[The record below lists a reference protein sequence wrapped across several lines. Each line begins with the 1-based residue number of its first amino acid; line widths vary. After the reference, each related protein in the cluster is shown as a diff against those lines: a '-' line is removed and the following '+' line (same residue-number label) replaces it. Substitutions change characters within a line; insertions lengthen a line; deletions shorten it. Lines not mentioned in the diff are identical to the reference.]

1 MGKEYLI
8 DSNAIIDFCNGKL
21 PDGGRN
27 LLFSIE
33 QPVISIITHI
43 EVLGFS
49 NIDEAEED
57 KLRDFV
63 SISRILSLNTQV
75 ALKKTIEIKR
85 NIRIKLPDAVIATT
99 ALISGLKS
107 ITRNISDFKDIDGL
121 ELINPWE
128 I

>member
-49 NIDEAEED
+49 NIDETEED

-75 ALKKTIEIKR
+75 ALKAIEIKR
-85 NIRIKLPDAVIATT
+85 NIRIKLPDAVIAAT
-99 ALISGLKS
+99 ALISGLKL

-128 I
+128 V

>member
-8 DSNAIIDFCNGKL
+8 DSNAVIDFCNGKL

-33 QPVISIITHI
+33 QPIISIITHI

-49 NIDEAEED
+49 NIDEDEEVQL
-57 KLRDFV
+57 KDFV
-63 SISRILSLNTQV
+63 SISRILSLDIQV
-75 ALKKTIEIKR
+75 ALKAIEIKR
-85 NIRIKLPDAVIATT
+85 EIRIKLPDAVIAAT
-99 ALISGLKS
+99 ALVHDLTL
-107 ITRNISDFKDIDGL
+107 ITRNNDDFKNIDGL
-121 ELINPWE
+121 RLINPWN

>member
-75 ALKKTIEIKR
+75 ALKAIEIKR
-85 NIRIKLPDAVIATT
+85 NIRIKLPDAVIAAT
-99 ALISGLKS
+99 ALISGLEL

-128 I
+128 V